1 MQTKSEWAHQVM
13 RAIGVITR
21 FFTFPNYMTILV
33 ANVHNVTTVF
43 KQAADGELAVAL
55 VAWRAT
61 MMATKA
67 FPGCMVLQSPP
78 PSIWEEGRIGPTAS
92 EMTSQLKSKE
102 T

>member
-1 MQTKSEWAHQVM
+1 MQATSAWTHKVM
-13 RAIGVITR
+13 RAIEAITR

-33 ANVHNVTTVF
+33 ANMHNVTTVF
-43 KQAADGELAVAL
+43 KGAADGELAVAL

-78 PSIWEEGRIGPTAS
+78 PSIWEEGRVGPTAA
-92 EMTSQLKSKE
+92 EMTSQFKSKE